1 MLKEEVVE
9 DIKLKLSRRQKKKK
23 KVDTKLS
30 RNDGLRKRDRSK
42 HKTIEKR
49 KIYKT

>member
-9 DIKLKLSRRQKKKK
+9 DIKLKLSRRKKKK